1 MSNNENDQELLDPA
15 EIGSIKKPYIRKQK
29 KEEKPSMKKPIIATV
44 IITLAVVAAFAA
56 TYQLGVN
63 NANQAHADR
72 AALIESVTNDLKAKT
87 PQQ

>member
-1 MSNNENDQELLDPA
+1 MSQELLKA
-15 EIGSIKKPYIRKQK
+15 EEIGTIKKLRLPKQK
-29 KEEKPSMKKPIIATV
+29 ETKTNMKKPIIITV
-44 IITLAVVAAFAA
+44 IITLTVVAAFAA